1 MYHRNNSDQVY
12 IDDFFLPFGG
22 KLRKDNRWVRMA
34 AMMPWEYIDEVYARN
49 IKMVPLSRPRN
60 KKTSRTINIQN

>member
-34 AMMPWEYIDEVYARN
+34 AMMPWEYIDRSMPG
-49 IKMVPLSRPRN
+49 I
-60 KKTSRTINIQN
+60 